1 MSTAPVGERTIT
13 GLSVLLQSNDLKQAL
28 RSYCVGGPYGRLLDA
43 EAEHLGAADVQAF
56 EIEGLVGTGAAPA
69 VLAVPLALSP
79 IVTTPAYAIIVFDPS
94 NYAQNVLQA
103 ARALQQIN
111 QQITSLQN
119 EAQMLIN
126 VHG

>member
-1 MSTAPVGERTIT
+1 MILRRFRSRAVFTAAS
-13 GLSVLLQSNDLKQAL
+13 L
-28 RSYCVGGPYGRLLDA
+28 
-43 EAEHLGAADVQAF
+43 
-56 EIEGLVGTGAAPA
+56 
-69 VLAVPLALSP
+69 LAVPLALSP

-126 VHG
+126 